1 MVIDPRFVYLAA
13 ALSLYGVVDYVRATL
28 RGDARPNRVSWGL
41 WGLEGVLGFVVEV
54 QQHVGLAAVMT
65 LMFGVGPIIVVLASF
80 RGHHGVWRVDAFD
93 IACGVIS
100 LVGIVFWAVAN
111 GRTVALIAFISADQV
126 AALPTI
132 RKSWRAPESESAKV
146 FVLGAINSAITLMT
160 LRHFTT
166 GGVVFPGAI
175 MVCDT
180 LISTLVIGRLG
191 PRWRGVRT
199 VDLTVA

>member
-1 MVIDPRFVYLAA
+1 MIDPRFVYLAA
-13 ALSLYGVVDYVRATL
+13 ALSLYGVFDYVRATL

-54 QQHVGLAAVMT
+54 QQHVGPAAVMT

-80 RGHHGVWRVDAFD
+80 RGHHGVWRVDSFD

-100 LVGIVFWAVAN
+100 LVGILFWGLAN
-111 GRTVALIAFISADQV
+111 GQTVALVAFISADQV

-146 FVLGAINSAITLMT
+146 FVMGAINSAITLMT

-166 GGVVFPGAI
+166 GGVIFPGCI
-175 MVCDT
+175 MVCDA
-180 LISTLVIGRLG
+180 LISTLVIARLG
-191 PRWRGVRT
+191 PRWRAARVA
-199 VDLTVA
+199 DLTVAR